1 MTGSR
6 HHHLAKLAKPKAQNH
21 VTGQGKRTRDL
32 GSEHT
37 VNWLSNVLCESF
49 LFFQFFSGSD
59 VTLSFSPKEMVNTN
73 KG

>member
-1 MTGSR
+1 M
-6 HHHLAKLAKPKAQNH
+6 AKLAKPKAQNH

-37 VNWLSNVLCESF
+37 VNRLSNMLCESF

-59 VTLSFSPKEMVNTN
+59 VMLSFSPKEMVNTN

>member
-1 MTGSR
+1 M
-6 HHHLAKLAKPKAQNH
+6 AKLAKPKAQKH
-21 VTGQGKRTRDL
+21 VTGQGKRTRDDL

-49 LFFQFFSGSD
+49 LFFQFFSGRD
-59 VTLSFSPKEMVNTN
+59 VMLSFSPKEMVTTN

>member
-37 VNWLSNVLCESF
+37 VNWLSNVLRELF
-49 LFFQFFSGSD
+49 LFFQAFSGSD
-59 VTLSFSPKEMVNTN
+59 ATLGFSPKERVNTN